1 MWTCVKCH
9 QSVDDRLAVCPH
21 CGAARSA
28 GRFSKE
34 IQPQQIPQAQYTP
47 DFDHVRAGRGFML
60 FGAVL
65 AVLLPAVVVFA
76 AVLCRNGW
84 LAELYHLLYPDA
96 AMAELGDLKTNLL
109 YWALAVAAA
118 LLASLPGLWTAGLGK
133 ALRRLN
139 RMEELL

>member
-9 QSVDDRLAVCPH
+9 QNVNDHLAVCPH

-34 IQPQQIPQAQYTP
+34 IQPQQTPQALYTP
-47 DFDHVRAGRGFML
+47 DFEHVRAGRGFML
-60 FGAVL
+60 FGAFL
-65 AVLLPAVVVFA
+65 AVLLPSVVILAALLCKNSWIGSLYSLLTPEAV
-76 AVLCRNGW
+76 
-84 LAELYHLLYPDA
+84 
-96 AMAELGDLKTNLL
+96 MAELGDVRTNIL

-118 LLASLPGLWTAGLGK
+118 LLSSLPGLWTVGLGK